1 VLHIAED
8 VMVRA
13 GVGHLETVVHN
24 VVDNAINSLPDG
36 AVLILSLIQRA
47 RTIDLR
53 IEDNGEGVD
62 PDAVDRLF
70 ERDYSTPDSE
80 VDESDSSPRHARPG
94 LFIVKRNAEALGG
107 RVAAENIALGGF
119 AITITLP
126 RPRR

>member
-1 VLHIAED
+1 

-13 GVGHLETVVHN
+13 GIGHLETVLRN
-24 VVDNAINSLPDG
+24 VVDNAISSSPDNG
-36 AVLILSLIQRA
+36 LLTLSLLQRA

-53 IEDNGEGVD
+53 IEDNGAGVEV
-62 PDAVDRLF
+62 DAVDRLF

-80 VDESDSSPRHARPG
+80 VDESDNSPRHARPG
-94 LFIVKRNAEALGG
+94 LFIVRRNVEALGG
-107 RVAAENIALGGF
+107 RVTAENIPGGGF